1 MRVTWVRPEDLLA
14 HELVQSRAEGLDVT
28 AFEQRWVSAGGSL
41 EAPVS
46 GAGEE
51 PASAELRAL
60 ASELLA
66 ELDVAPAPR
75 DDTHP
80 AAFEDILAAAREL
93 PAPLPRVAGR
103 ERIHG
108 AWVGR
113 ASGCLLG
120 KPVEKIPREGIREI
134 LTSQSRHP
142 LSAYFTEE
150 GLDPELADRWPW
162 NRRSAPTSLVEN
174 IDGMPEDDD
183 LNFPVLALHLLETK
197 GADFDL
203 EDVAAVWL
211 DMLPAGRIF
220 TAERCA
226 YRNLLEAVPPE
237 QAATRGNPFRE
248 WIGALIRADVFGWT
262 APGDPVAAAR
272 RAHTDAGLT
281 HVRNGV
287 YGAMWAAAMCSAAV
301 VAEDLESVFDAG
313 DAVVPR
319 DSLLA
324 EAIASGREIARTHPD
339 AEDALDAL
347 HARWGHLH
355 WVHVINNA
363 AVIAW
368 ALEAGANDARDAEAP
383 IDFAG
388 AITRS
393 VSAGWDTDS
402 VGATV
407 GSIAGGLLGADGIDP
422 VWTAPLR
429 DSYRT
434 TLPGHSDLTFSAL
447 ADATID
453 HARRMAGPTGGMA

>member
-14 HELVQSRAEGLDVT
+14 HELVQSRHEGLDV
-28 AFEQRWVSAGGSL
+28 ASVEQRWSDAGGSL

-46 GAGEE
+46 GAGDH
-51 PASAELRAL
+51 PAPAPLRAL
-60 ASELLA
+60 AEDLLA
-66 ELDVAPAPR
+66 ELDGTAVPA
-75 DDTHP
+75 D
-80 AAFEDILAAAREL
+80 AAYPGSFEEILAAAG
-93 PAPLPRVAGR
+93 PVPVDLPREAER
-103 ERIHG
+103 ARIHG
-108 AWVGR
+108 AWTGR
-113 ASGCLLG
+113 GAGCLLG

-134 LTSQSRHP
+134 LSSQGRFP
-142 LSAYFTEE
+142 LDAYFTAE
-150 GLDPELADRWPW
+150 GLDPDVAARWPW

-183 LNFPVLALHLLETK
+183 LNFPVLALHLLESK

-211 DMLPAGRIF
+211 EMLPAGRIF

-237 QAATRGNPFRE
+237 QAATHRNPFRE

-262 APGDPVAAAR
+262 SPGDPVSAAR
-272 RAHTDAGLT
+272 RAYTEAGLT

-301 VAEDLESVFDAG
+301 VAEDMESVFTAG
-313 DAVVPR
+313 DAVIPQG
-319 DSLLA
+319 SQLA
-324 EAIASGREIARTHPD
+324 EAVASGRQIARIHPEL
-339 AEDALDAL
+339 EDALDAL

-355 WVHVINNA
+355 WVHVLNNA

-368 ALEAGANDARDAEAP
+368 ALEASAADARGTDAP
-383 IDFAG
+383 IDFAS

-407 GSIAGGLLGADGIDP
+407 GSIAGGLLGSDGIDP

-434 TLPGHSDLTFSAL
+434 TLPGHSDLTFSDL
-447 ADATID
+447 TEATIR
-453 HARRMAGPTGGMA
+453 HTRLLGGEEAAR

>member
-14 HELVQSRAEGLDVT
+14 HELVQSRHEGLDVSPV
-28 AFEQRWVSAGGSL
+28 EQRWSNAGGSL

-46 GAGEE
+46 GAGDQ
-51 PASAELRAL
+51 PAPAPLRAL
-60 ASELLA
+60 AEDLLA
-66 ELDVAPAPR
+66 ELDGTTVPADAAQPECFEEILAVAGPV
-75 DDTHP
+75 P
-80 AAFEDILAAAREL
+80 AA
-93 PAPLPRVAGR
+93 LPREAQR
-103 ERIHG
+103 SRIHG

-113 ASGCLLG
+113 GAGCLLG
-120 KPVEKIPREGIREI
+120 KPVEKIPRQGIREI
-134 LTSQSRHP
+134 LSSQGRFP
-142 LSAYFTEE
+142 LAAYFTAE
-150 GLDPELADRWPW
+150 GLDPDVAARWPW

-197 GADFDL
+197 GADFTL

-237 QAATRGNPFRE
+237 RAATHRNPFRE

-262 APGDPVAAAR
+262 SPGDPISAAR
-272 RAHTDAGLT
+272 RAHTEARLT

-301 VAEDLESVFDAG
+301 VAEDVESVFAAG
-313 DAVVPR
+313 DAVVPQ
-319 DSLLA
+319 DSQLA
-324 EAIASGREIARTHPD
+324 KAIRSGRQIARDHP
-339 AEDALDAL
+339 ETEEALDAL

-355 WVHVINNA
+355 WVHVLNNA

-368 ALEAGANDARDAEAP
+368 ALEAAAVDARDADVP

-388 AITRS
+388 ALTRS

-407 GSIAGGLLGADGIDP
+407 GSIAGGLLGDENIDP
-422 VWTAPLR
+422 VWTTPLR

-434 TLPGHSDLTFSAL
+434 TLPGHSDLTFWDL
-447 ADATID
+447 TEATIR
-453 HARRMAGPTGGMA
+453 HSRPRYEEETVR

>member
-14 HELVQSRAEGLDVT
+14 HELAQSRAEGLDVT
-28 AFEQRWVSAGGSL
+28 AVEQRWLTAGGSL

-46 GAGEE
+46 GAGEQPAPAALRTLATE
-51 PASAELRAL
+51 LLTELDATAAPEDPAHPAS
-60 ASELLA
+60 
-66 ELDVAPAPR
+66 
-75 DDTHP
+75 
-80 AAFEDILAAAREL
+80 FEEILAASRDL
-93 PAPLPRVAGR
+93 PTPLPRVAER

-108 AWVGR
+108 AWIGR

-134 LTSQSRHP
+134 LTSQDRHP
-142 LSAYFTEE
+142 LDAYFTAE
-150 GLDPELADRWPW
+150 GLTPELAARWPW

-237 QAATRGNPFRE
+237 QAATRCNPFRE

-262 APGDPVAAAR
+262 APGDPVTAAR
-272 RAHTDAGLT
+272 RAHIEAGLT

-301 VAEDLESVFDAG
+301 VAEDVESVFAAG
-313 DAVVPR
+313 DAVVPQE
-319 DSLLA
+319 SVLA
-324 EAIASGREIARTHPD
+324 EAITSGREIARTHPVV
-339 AEDALDAL
+339 EDALDAL

-368 ALEAGANDARDAEAP
+368 ALEAGAADAHETGVP

-407 GSIAGGLLGADGIDP
+407 GSIAGGLLGTEGIDS

-434 TLPGHSDLTFSAL
+434 TLPGHSDLTFSDL
-447 ADATID
+447 TDATIR
-453 HARRMAGPTGGMA
+453 HTHLLAGEAEGTA

>member
-14 HELVQSRAEGLDVT
+14 HELVQSRDEGVDV
-28 AFEQRWVSAGGSL
+28 APFEQRWVSAGGSL

-46 GAGEE
+46 GAGAH
-51 PASAELRAL
+51 PAPAPLRAL
-60 ASELLA
+60 ALELLA
-66 ELDVAPAPR
+66 ELDSAVVPADP
-75 DDTHP
+75 TNP
-80 AAFEDILAAAREL
+80 AAFEEIIAAAGPQ
-93 PAPLPRVAGR
+93 PAPLPREAAR
-103 ERIHG
+103 ERVHG
-108 AWVGR
+108 AWIGR
-113 ASGCLLG
+113 GAGCLLG

-134 LTSQSRHP
+134 LASQGRLP
-142 LSAYFTEE
+142 LSAYFTAV
-150 GLDPELADRWPW
+150 GLPAEVAARWPW

-183 LNFPVLALHLLETK
+183 LNFPVLALYLLETK

-203 EDVAAVWL
+203 EDVASVWL
-211 DMLPAGRIF
+211 EMLPAGRIF

-226 YRNLLEAVPPE
+226 YRNLLEAIPPE
-237 QAATRGNPFRE
+237 SAATHLNPFRE

-272 RAHTDAGLT
+272 RAYTEAGLT

-301 VAEDLESVFDAG
+301 VAQDMDTVFAAG
-313 DAVVPR
+313 DAVVPEG
-319 DSLLA
+319 SVLA
-324 EAIASGREIARTHPD
+324 AAIASGREIARTHPD
-339 AEDALDAL
+339 AEDALDEL

-355 WVHVINNA
+355 WVHVVNNA

-368 ALEAGANDARDAEAP
+368 ALQAGAADARGTAAP
-383 IDFAG
+383 IDFSG
-388 AITRS
+388 AITRA

-407 GSIAGGLLGADGIDP
+407 GSIAGGLLGTAGIDA

-434 TLPGHSDLTFSAL
+434 TVPGHSDLTFSDL
-447 ADATID
+447 TDATLRHTQLLAAKGD
-453 HARRMAGPTGGMA
+453 SA